1 MRPSPP
7 ERLPV
12 PVAEQ
17 GTRLLARTHPWSAE
31 AVALLG
37 CALRKEAV
45 LELLQ
50 GLAEEPRKAALGL
63 AQHLLG
69 LDPGTRKARLAQRF
83 GERLDGGARVRELLV
98 GNAGLEAELWRR
110 LPAHHQ
116 RSHPQL
122 QGTSPQA
129 PHPVRDALVERLV
142 KEALR

>member
-1 MRPSPP
+1 M
-7 ERLPV
+7 

-17 GTRLLARTHPWSAE
+17 GTRLLARTLPWSAE

-83 GERLDGGARVRELLV
+83 GERLDGGARIRELLV